1 MYLYGASGHGKVI
14 IEILEKAGI
23 AVEGIFDDNK
33 AITELLGYSVAPF
46 PANFNKEKDQLI
58 ISIGNNSIRR
68 KICTT
73 LAVTYGVALHP
84 FTSISSRST
93 IGEGSVAMAGV
104 VINADVVIGKH
115 CIINTNAS
123 VDHDCRLGD
132 FVHISPNAAL
142 CGNVTVGEGTHI
154 GAGAVIIPG
163 VTIGKWCHIG
173 AGAVV
178 IRDIPDYATAVGN
191 PSKNIKTNIFL

>member
-14 IEILEKAGI
+14 IEILEKGGVTI
-23 AVEGIFDDNK
+23 KGVFDDNPNV
-33 AITELLGYSVAPF
+33 TELLGYAVSAYPQTFDVL
-46 PANFNKEKDQLI
+46 KDELL
-58 ISIGNNSIRR
+58 ISIGNNAIR
-68 KICTT
+68 KK
-73 LAVTYGVALHP
+73 VTETIQANYASAIHP
-84 FTSISSRST
+84 FTSISKRCV
-93 IGEGSVAMAGV
+93 IGSGTAIMAGV
-104 VINADVVIGKH
+104 VINADVEIGEH

-123 VDHDCRLGD
+123 VDHDCRVGN

-163 VTIGKWCHIG
+163 INIGKWCHIG

-178 IRDIPDYATAVGN
+178 IKDVPDFTTSVGN
-191 PSKNIKTNIFL
+191 PSKIIKTNLSI